1 MKTRLVWGMAG
12 LLAVFGFAA
21 HPASAAVQSE
31 VPAGTRFLVEMRDT
45 LKAEKVKRGKK
56 FEARTLEA
64 LPTADG
70 RIIPAGAKL
79 KGKVSYADD
88 NELVLRF
95 EEIQFDGQKQP
106 IVASVLGVVGEKGV
120 KSKVGKEGEIEG
132 KGSRGKRAAIGAAVG
147 GGIGTAVGVT
157 QGGQQGHGDRG
168 RLGRRA
174 RRAARSRHR
183 RTGTGPR
190 QRHAHPVAA
199 RPPAVADLEVAPDR
213 GSLIGAG

>member
-1 MKTRLVWGMAG
+1 MKTRLFACMAV
-12 LLAVFGFAA
+12 LVAVFGFAA
-21 HPASAAVQSE
+21 HPAWAVVQSE
-31 VPAGTRFLVEMRDT
+31 VPAGTRFLVELRDT

-88 NELVLRF
+88 NELMLRF

-132 KGSRGKRAAIGAAVG
+132 KGSRGKSAAIGAAVG

-157 QGGQQGHGDRG
+157 KGSSKDTAIAAGSGAA
-168 RLGRRA
+168 LGA
-174 RRAARSRHR
+174 
-183 RTGTGPR
+183 
-190 QRHAHPVAA
+190 
-199 RPPAVADLEVAPDR
+199 
-213 GSLIGAG
+213 LIGAAAGGRDLVLDKGTRIELQLDRPLWLTSK

>member
-1 MKTRLVWGMAG
+1 MKTRLFLVAG

-88 NELVLRF
+88 NELMLRF
-95 EEIQFDGQKQP
+95 EEIRFAGQKQP

-157 QGGQQGHGDRG
+157 KGGSRDTAIAAGSGAA
-168 RLGRRA
+168 LGA
-174 RRAARSRHR
+174 
-183 RTGTGPR
+183 
-190 QRHAHPVAA
+190 
-199 RPPAVADLEVAPDR
+199 
-213 GSLIGAG
+213 LIGAVAGGPELVLDKGTRIQLRLDRPLWLISK

>member
-88 NELVLRF
+88 NELMLRF

-106 IVASVLGVVGEKGV
+106 IIASVLGVVGEKGV
-120 KSKVGKEGEIEG
+120 KSRLGKEGEIEG

-157 QGGQQGHGDRG
+157 KGGSKDTAIAAGSGAA
-168 RLGRRA
+168 LGA
-174 RRAARSRHR
+174 
-183 RTGTGPR
+183 
-190 QRHAHPVAA
+190 
-199 RPPAVADLEVAPDR
+199 
-213 GSLIGAG
+213 LIGAAAGGPELVLDKGTRIQLRLDRPLWLISK

>member
-1 MKTRLVWGMAG
+1 MKTRLFLVAG

-88 NELVLRF
+88 NELMLRF

-157 QGGQQGHGDRG
+157 KGGSKDTAIAAGSGAA
-168 RLGRRA
+168 LGA
-174 RRAARSRHR
+174 
-183 RTGTGPR
+183 
-190 QRHAHPVAA
+190 
-199 RPPAVADLEVAPDR
+199 
-213 GSLIGAG
+213 LIGAAAGGQDLVLDKGTRIQLRLDRPLWLISK